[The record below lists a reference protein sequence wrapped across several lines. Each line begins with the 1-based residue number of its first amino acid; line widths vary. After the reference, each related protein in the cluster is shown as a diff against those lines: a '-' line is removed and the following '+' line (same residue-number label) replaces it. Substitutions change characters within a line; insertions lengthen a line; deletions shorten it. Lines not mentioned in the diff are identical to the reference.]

1 MQSAQ
6 VDLGP
11 LQDGDTKGTAAAQA
25 RACRSSCRLAAV
37 LAAARQVSSS
47 TGDMTIEEFKEWLK
61 QLDTNKVGQLS
72 RQELRQAL
80 LQADRSCGKP

>member
-1 MQSAQ
+1 MRKLRQHR
-6 VDLGP
+6 LG
-11 LQDGDTKGTAAAQA
+11 
-25 RACRSSCRLAAV
+25 
-37 LAAARQVSSS
+37 LAAAPVGLQQCLPQPNTMALKQVSSS

-80 LQADRSCGKP
+80 RQADRSCGKP